1 MHAQDVWIAG
11 CSTSCVRT
19 QLIDSAIFGLQVVSP
34 VDEAGSMLHVARLFA
49 RALVVVAPHGGTLAN
64 LLFSRASGVEPGTH
78 VGRARRGTEAR
89 VLELLPANRPNLC
102 YERLCRSLGLRYM
115 GLVVPDTTYNQP
127 MHVHVPRVLVAFQ
140 ALLSS

>member
-1 MHAQDVWIAG
+1 MTCTG
-11 CSTSCVRT
+11 CYEQVVAPVDAAASM
-19 QLIDSAIFGLQVVSP
+19 LQV
-34 VDEAGSMLHVARLFA
+34 ARFFSH
-49 RALVVVAPHGGTLAN
+49 ALLVVAPHGGTLAN
-64 LLFSRASGVEPGTH
+64 LLFSQGSSTQAVEPG
-78 VGRARRGTEAR
+78 RATDEGGAWRVKETR

-127 MHVHVPRVLVAFQ
+127 MRVHVPRVLVAVQ